1 MAEPWVRVHANLADK
16 PVVTRAM
23 EALGVSGHEAMG
35 LLVQFW
41 GAVSQHVQN
50 GFVADQ
56 SDSQIERWGGWTRKR
71 GKFAAFIRASH
82 LDESGRVNEWDEYAG
97 KLEQRRATERDR
109 LRQKRGGV
117 AQQPS
122 ETDGDVDQQSP
133 DVAQHDAYVGAT
145 LVSARADED
154 ETLRS
159 SSPPSSPGA
168 DSLEVSSRLASA
180 ADRSALDALLLRVP
194 SRVTWLAEIQASL
207 DGMSGHAHVTPIQ
220 AGQAIRDYVGNGA
233 TANPSLKHFRGYLE
247 KAAKPAPTEDSPYAA
262 RRRPAATNGGARND
276 AAIDAAAARLEARHG
291 QR

>member
-1 MAEPWVRVHANLADK
+1 MAEPWVRVHANLAGK

-23 EALGVSGHEAMG
+23 EALGVNAHEAMG

-41 GAVSQHVQN
+41 GAVSQYVQN
-50 GFVADQ
+50 GSVADQ

-82 LDESGRVNEWDEYAG
+82 LDSSGRVNEWDEYAG

-109 LRQKRGGV
+109 LREKRSGV
-117 AQQPS
+117 AQQPP
-122 ETDGDVDQQSP
+122 ENVDGVDQQP
-133 DVAQHDAYVGAT
+133 DDVAQQGAYSGAT

-159 SSPPSSPGA
+159 SSSPSSPGA
-168 DSLEVSSRLASA
+168 DSVDVASRLASA

-247 KAAKPAPTEDSPYAA
+247 KAAKPASTEDSPYAP
-262 RRRPAATNGGARND
+262 RRRPATNGGARND